1 MGIRKWIY
9 YRYLRAI
16 AASYSKIK
24 RMDLRDSEND
34 DIQKSIFKIALKLIN
49 KPDTQFLAKESS
61 YFFSNKELSILISY
75 DHQTPTITL
84 ISGSDIQ
91 KVNLNDEYVRSILAS
106 YDREVSRRIRK
117 SFFER
122 NKAIHQKLE
131 EIYQKLG

>member
-16 AASYSKIK
+16 ATSYGKIK

-34 DIQKSIFKIALKLIN
+34 DIQKSIFKIALKFIN

-75 DHQTPTITL
+75 DQQTPTITL

-91 KVNLNDEYVRSILAS
+91 KVNLSDEYVRSILAS
-106 YDREVSRRIRK
+106 YDREVSRRIRR

-131 EIYQKLG
+131 EIYQKLS